1 MVWIVVLLM
10 TCSLSSVRLAHIQ
23 EKDFGEILRPAS
35 KIWHNK
41 CILITGTTE
50 EQIKELQQGKF
61 TGNEN
66 IKKYVLCLGLI
77 SDMITTD
84 ITVDEKKVKYFVPD
98 NLQYKLPH
106 YIDCLSAAK
115 ISEIPDILSK
125 EKYGL
130 SNIESKKLPGN

>member
-66 IKKYVLCLGLI
+66 IK
-77 SDMITTD
+77 ITTD

-115 ISEIPDILSK
+115 ISVPNNATEQLW
-125 EKYGL
+125 YTVQCAY
-130 SNIESKKLPGN
+130 KKDTERFLIF

>member
-23 EKDFGEILRPAS
+23 EK
-35 KIWHNK
+35 
-41 CILITGTTE
+41 
-50 EQIKELQQGKF
+50 
-61 TGNEN
+61 
-66 IKKYVLCLGLI
+66 KYVLCLGLI

-84 ITVDEKKVKYFVPD
+84 ITVDERKVKYFVPD

-115 ISEIPDILSK
+115 ISVPNNATEQLW
-125 EKYGL
+125 YTVQCAY
-130 SNIESKKLPGN
+130 KKDTERFLIF